1 MKKFIA
7 PLIILTILAIYSC
20 GDSTIDPTVET
31 TVSVSPF
38 TGSIDEG
45 IAAGT
50 FIGTVSGSTNQGSL
64 RYSLSNMSPAGAIAI
79 ASSTGDITVSDALV
93 FDFETN
99 PQITATVTASNDGI
113 SEEADVTINL
123 NDIDEGAPRVV
134 WTGATVSFSK
144 VAGADPTN
152 EANQDRITENVW
164 ITRGNTG
171 GQIYNAVTETAAD
184 KDESPVDTEWAI
196 GTIGQID
203 DLEFKPFRETLS
215 KPKTQVGTDVVVHL
229 ITDNIYLSLKITS
242 WDEGRTNGGFAYE
255 RSSM

>member
-1 MKKFIA
+1 MKNLLA
-7 PLIILTILAIYSC
+7 PIIILTILAIYSC
-20 GDSTIDPTVET
+20 DDSTIEPTVET
-31 TVSVSPF
+31 TLSVSPF

-50 FIGTVSGSTNQGSL
+50 FIGTVSGSTNQGTLS
-64 RYSLSNMSPAGAIAI
+64 YSLGNISPAGAIAI
-79 ASSTGDITVSDALV
+79 ASSTGDITVADALV

-113 SEEADVTINL
+113 SEDADVTINL

-134 WTGATVSFSK
+134 WTGATVTFSK
-144 VAGADPTN
+144 EAGADPTN
-152 EANQDRITENVW
+152 EANQDRITDNVW
-164 ITRGNTG
+164 ITRGNAG
-171 GQIYNAVTETAAD
+171 GQIYNAASETVAD
-184 KDESPVDTEWAI
+184 KDASPADTEWAI
-196 GTIGQID
+196 GTIDQID

-215 KPKTQVGTDVVVHL
+215 KPKNQVGTDLVLHL
-229 ITDNIYLSLKITS
+229 ITDNIYLSMKITS